1 MNVIMKKLSF
11 LSVSGI
17 FVLFAMIISCNS
29 QPTQSEN
36 SNQEVSFQEKAAVVT
51 VYYFHG
57 ERRCVTCKAV
67 GKVSKE
73 TIAENFGNNPNVIF
87 KDINIEE
94 AENNEIKDKLE
105 MSGSGL
111 FIYDGNEKVDLTA
124 VAFQKAVSSPE
135 ELSEKIIASVKDM
148 L

>member
-1 MNVIMKKLSF
+1 MKKLSIITASCLF
-11 LSVSGI
+11 LLLAV
-17 FVLFAMIISCNS
+17 FTSCNS
-29 QPTQSEN
+29 QTIQSEDQ
-36 SNQEVSFQEKAAVVT
+36 SAQSVQQEENTVT

-57 ERRCVTCKAV
+57 DRRCATCKAV

-73 TIAENFGNNPNVIF
+73 TIAENFGDNPNVIY
-87 KDINIEE
+87 KDVNIDE

-111 FIYDGNEKVDLTA
+111 FIYSGKEKVDLTA
-124 VAFQKAVSSPE
+124 AAFQKAVSNPE
-135 ELSEKIIASVKDM
+135 ELSEKILASVNEM